1 MLEFMVVV
9 QTCSSNRDDMHPEV
23 LSKSRGLGDC
33 VVKLKKVGIYAKKSH
48 PEVEQ
53 IAMFAA
59 QRFAAAGIDVLIE
72 DGLAEQIGQVSGCSG
87 EDIPS
92 LVDLIL
98 VLGGDGTLISVAR
111 QVGDRQVP
119 IVGVNLGQL
128 GFLTEITREELPDM
142 LDRLIAGDYKISERM
157 MVDALIHRDDK
168 IIGEYTVLNDAVI
181 NKGALARIIDLET
194 YVDGRHLSTYK
205 ADGLII
211 STPTGSTGY
220 SLAAGGPIIYPEINS
235 LLITPICPHMLTNR
249 PIIIWSRSIIEIE
262 VKFQDD
268 VVFFTADGQVGHKL
282 LPGDRVEVR
291 RSATR
296 ARLVIS
302 PYREYFQI
310 LRTKLSWGER

>member
-1 MLEFMVVV
+1 M
-9 QTCSSNRDDMHPEV
+9 
-23 LSKSRGLGDC
+23 
-33 VVKLKKVGIYAKKSH
+33 KKVGIFAKKNH

-53 IAMFAA
+53 IASQVA
-59 QRFAAAGIDVLIE
+59 QRFRSEGIEVLLE
-72 DGLAEQIGQVSGCSG
+72 DGLAEQIGQVNGFTG
-87 EDIPS
+87 EDIPAQ
-92 LVDLIL
+92 VDLIV

-111 QVGDRQVP
+111 LIGDLEVP
-119 IVGVNLGQL
+119 IVGVNLGRL
-128 GFLTEITREELPDM
+128 GFLTEITRDELPDM
-142 LDRLIAGDYKISERM
+142 LDRLIAGDYQVSDRM
-157 MVDALIHRDDK
+157 MLDAFIHRDGAVVGK
-168 IIGEYTVLNDAVI
+168 YTVLNDVVI
-181 NKGALARIIDLET
+181 NKGALARIIDMET

-205 ADGLII
+205 ADGLIV

-291 RSATR
+291 RSASRT
-296 ARLVIS
+296 RLVSS
-302 PYREYFQI
+302 PTKEYFQI

>member
-1 MLEFMVVV
+1 
-9 QTCSSNRDDMHPEV
+9 
-23 LSKSRGLGDC
+23 
-33 VVKLKKVGIYAKKSH
+33 
-48 PEVEQ
+48 
-53 IAMFAA
+53 MFAA
-59 QRFAAAGIDVLIE
+59 QRFAAAGIEVLLE
-72 DGLAEQIGQVSGCSG
+72 DGLAEQIGQLAGYAG
-87 EDIPS
+87 DEIPA

-111 QVGDRQVP
+111 QVGSKQVP

-128 GFLTEITREELPDM
+128 GFLTEITREEMPDM
-142 LDRLIAGDYKISERM
+142 LDKLIAGDYKISERM
-157 MVDALIHRDDK
+157 MIDALIHRDGK
-168 IIGEYTVLNDAVI
+168 VVGEYTVLNDAVI

-205 ADGLII
+205 ADGLIV

-282 LPGDRVEVR
+282 LSGDRVEVR
-291 RSATR
+291 RSETR